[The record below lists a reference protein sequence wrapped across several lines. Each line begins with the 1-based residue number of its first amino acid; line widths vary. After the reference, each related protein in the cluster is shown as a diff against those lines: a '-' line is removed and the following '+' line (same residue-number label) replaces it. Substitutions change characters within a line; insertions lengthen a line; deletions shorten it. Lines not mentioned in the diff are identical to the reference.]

1 VPLSRQGLQDVTH
14 LVETLKALEYCF
26 ARKDQAIAELHTHI
40 VHGYCDAIYH
50 MTNQVAVCFSVI
62 YAA

>member
-50 MTNQVAVCFSVI
+50 MTNQVCTSCSFTQYV
-62 YAA
+62 